1 MKITDINMRGITCSS
16 EVINELMSM
25 TIDRITTLKTL
36 NLTKFP
42 AGIELDEAI
51 LDRLVQKCGGLTELT
66 VCNMA
71 DITDQ
76 VRHALVN
83 MIAKILKQNPPLTR
97 LDLPNLGGS
106 W

>member
-42 AGIELDEAI
+42 AMD
-51 LDRLVQKCGGLTELT
+51 
-66 VCNMA
+66 
-71 DITDQ
+71 
-76 VRHALVN
+76 HAPDT
-83 MIAKILKQNPPLTR
+83 MIIVSRPAVH
-97 LDLPNLGGS
+97 
-106 W
+106 